1 MGEAGRDDDG
11 TMRIVTKIVV
21 LVLVLML
28 MIEHDDDDDNDDHDD
43 DHDDFPHALYLHL
56 CKHSVCGTRP
66 APQKSRLAN
75 DIRPC
80 IKAPLDRPLERTSL
94 ASVTIR
100 RTGL

>member
-1 MGEAGRDDDG
+1 MRGRAGRDDDG

-21 LVLVLML
+21 LVLMLML
-28 MIEHDDDDDNDDHDD
+28 MIEHDGDDDNDDHDD
-43 DHDDFPHALYLHL
+43 VFPHALYLHL

-75 DIRPC
+75 DIRPG